1 MCAHRSF
8 AALSALSITNHWN
21 LHRMG
26 LLSIFKRQANA
37 NSNAPSV
44 GDSAPDEV
52 QRARTRARQ
61 RLIGAVVLVG
71 VGIIGFPLV
80 FETQPRPIPVDIPIE
95 VPHKDGAPPLVMP
108 AGRSPAANSSASTA
122 PIQPTVPSAPV
133 ANNKTPTPEVITEAP
148 EPASPPVPQAAIAS
162 AAPPVAKAASKAA
175 PNATAKAAA
184 AAATEAAAKP
194 APESKVAAAA
204 SGDSTRAKALL
215 EGKANAAAE
224 SGRFVVQV
232 GAFADASAAREVRV
246 KAEKLGMKT
255 YTQVVSTSSGSRI
268 RVRVGPFASR
278 DEADSAMTKARSAG
292 LTAVV
297 LTL

>member
-1 MCAHRSF
+1 
-8 AALSALSITNHWN
+8 
-21 LHRMG
+21 MG
-26 LLSIFKRQANA
+26 LLSIFKRRANA

-44 GDSAPDEV
+44 GESAPDEV

-108 AGRSPAANSSASTA
+108 AGRSPSTNSSASTA

-148 EPASPPVPQAAIAS
+148 EPAPPPVQQAAVAS
-162 AAPPVAKAASKAA
+162 AAAPAAKASKAT
-175 PNATAKAAA
+175 PKAAA
-184 AAATEAAAKP
+184 TASTEVPAKP
-194 APESKVAAAA
+194 APEPKVAAA
-204 SGDSTRAKALL
+204 SGDSTRARALL

-278 DEADSAMTKARSAG
+278 DEADTAMTKARSAG